1 MRVGSGLVGKLPRQ
15 ARWAVPAAAV
25 AAVGLV
31 IAGSAIAGTQS
42 APQLPARTTAQ
53 LLAAVDAPSA
63 VPSAMSAVV
72 EETASLGLPDLPGAA
87 DPLSPLSF
95 LSGSHTFR
103 VWYDGP
109 TRVRIAIP
117 VTLGETD
124 IRRDGRDVW
133 LWDSKTNRA
142 THYVLPARRRARFGR
157 GLGEHHRTRADA
169 AAGGP
174 GTSGRV
180 GATTTVGLQDNVT
193 VRPAR
198 RPTSSRWRPRTA
210 GR

>member
-1 MRVGSGLVGKLPRQ
+1 
-15 ARWAVPAAAV
+15 
-25 AAVGLV
+25 
-31 IAGSAIAGTQS
+31 
-42 APQLPARTTAQ
+42 
-53 LLAAVDAPSA
+53 
-63 VPSAMSAVV
+63 MSAVV

-142 THYVLPARRRARFGR
+142 THYVLPASQARPIRAGSRPASPHPRRRR
-157 GLGEHHRTRADA
+157 
-169 AAGGP
+169 
-174 GTSGRV
+174 S
-180 GATTTVGLQDNVT
+180 
-193 VRPAR
+193 R
-198 RPTSSRWRPRTA
+198 RPGNFWPRSAPRPRSGCRTT
-210 GR
+210 